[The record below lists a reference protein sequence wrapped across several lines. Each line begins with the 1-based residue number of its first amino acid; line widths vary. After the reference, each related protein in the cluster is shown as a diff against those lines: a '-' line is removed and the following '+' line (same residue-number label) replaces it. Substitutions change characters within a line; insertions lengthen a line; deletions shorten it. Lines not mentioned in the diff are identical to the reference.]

1 MYRHA
6 LFLTGAFCLTAAE
19 ISEADQPLSNPL
31 IDNGKLT
38 LTNKNFFFYR
48 DFRHGNS
55 NSAGINA
62 TKPPADRNGYAEEW
76 AQGFMLDYQSG
87 FTPGLLGFGIDA
99 QGALGLKLNSGGG
112 TTGLRLLPDGS
123 DGKPDD
129 SYSRAGGALKARLS
143 KSTLKYGQQMPM
155 TPVLAVNTVRLF
167 PSLATG
173 LQLNVNEFDNFS
185 LESGHFTRQTG
196 VDSSNENGRFTT
208 DYALKR
214 NGKAITYDSAS
225 FIGGRYQNNGISLS
239 LYAGQLEDA
248 WHQYYGNA
256 KYTYP
261 IDQGRRLNFD
271 LNVYRTLNYG
281 KSLAGPIN
289 NTSWSVSSAYT
300 SGAHTISLIHQ
311 QINGDEPLDWI
322 GFGTMGGTVTI
333 GNAVQ
338 YATFS
343 EANERSWQLRYD
355 VNFAAFG
362 IPGLTMMARYVRGDD
377 IDNSHSNN
385 PFYTARYVY
394 DPDKDNKH
402 WERDFDIRYVI
413 QSGPASG
420 VSFRLR
426 QATHRATTGYRYVDI
441 DEIRLIT
448 EFPID
453 IF

>member
-1 MYRHA
+1 MYRHV

-19 ISEADQPLSNPL
+19 ISEADQQLSNPL
-31 IDNGKLT
+31 IDSGKLT

-48 DFRHGNS
+48 DFRHGSS
-55 NSAGINA
+55 NSAGTNS
-62 TKPPADRNGYAEEW
+62 TKPPAERNGYAEEW
-76 AQGFMLDYQSG
+76 AQGFILDYQSG

-99 QGALGLKLNSGGG
+99 QGALGIKLNSGGG

-143 KSTLKYGQQMPM
+143 KSTLKYGEQMPI

-173 LQLNVNEFDNFS
+173 LQFNVNELDNLS

-196 VDSSNENGRFTT
+196 VDSSNDNDRFTT

-225 FIGGRYQNNGISLS
+225 FIGGRYQYSGISLS

-256 KYTYP
+256 KYSYS
-261 IDQGRRLNFD
+261 IDQARRLNFD

-289 NTSWSVSSAYT
+289 NTSWSLSSAYT
-300 SGAHTISLIHQ
+300 SGAHTVSLIHQ

-355 VNFAAFG
+355 LNFAAFG
-362 IPGLTMMARYVRGDD
+362 IPGLTVMARYVRGDNM
-377 IDNSHSNN
+377 DNSRSNN
-385 PFYTARYVY
+385 PFYTARFVY

-413 QSGPASG
+413 QSGPANG
-420 VSFRLR
+420 LSFRLR

-448 EFPID
+448 ELPID
-453 IF
+453 VF

>member
-1 MYRHA
+1 MYCHA
-6 LFLTGAFCLTAAE
+6 LFLTGAFCMATAEA
-19 ISEADQPLSNPL
+19 SKADQQSSNPL
-31 IDNGKLT
+31 IDDKTLKLT
-38 LTNKNFFFYR
+38 IKNFFFNR

-55 NSAGINA
+55 NSTGTNA
-62 TKPPADRNGYAEEW
+62 KKKPADRNGYAEEW

-87 FTPGLLGFGIDA
+87 FTPGLVGFGIDA
-99 QGALGLKLNSGGG
+99 QGVLGLKLNTGGG
-112 TTGLRLLPDGS
+112 TTGLRLLPDDS
-123 DGKPDD
+123 NGKPDD

-143 KSTLKYGQQMPM
+143 KSTLRYGQQMPM

-173 LQLNVNEFDNFS
+173 LQLNVNEFDNLS

-196 VDSSNENGRFTT
+196 VDSSNDNDRFTT

-214 NGKAITYDSAS
+214 NGKSITSDSAS
-225 FIGGRYQNNGISLS
+225 FLGGRYQNRSISLS

-248 WHQYYGNA
+248 WHQYYANA
-256 KYTYP
+256 RYTYP

-271 LNVYRTLNYG
+271 LNIYRTLNYG
-281 KSLAGPIN
+281 KSLAGSIN
-289 NTSWSVSSAYT
+289 NTSWSLSSAFT
-300 SGAHTISLIHQ
+300 SGAHSISLIHQ

-343 EANERSWQLRYD
+343 EPNERSWQLRYEMN
-355 VNFAAFG
+355 VAAFG
-362 IPGLTMMARYVRGDD
+362 IPGLTVMARYVRGNN

-394 DPDKDNKH
+394 DPDKNNKH
-402 WERDFDIRYVI
+402 WERDLDIKYVI
-413 QSGPASG
+413 QSGPAGGLSI
-420 VSFRLR
+420 RLR
-426 QATHRATTGYRYVDI
+426 QATHRATAGYRYIDI
-441 DEIRLIT
+441 DEVRVIT
-448 EFPID
+448 ELPID
-453 IF
+453 FF